1 MAPKRRILVVEDN
14 RLNREML
21 VEILSDKYTTFEAEN
36 GLEALDILKQHS
48 DGIALILLDITM
60 PVMDGYAFLDEM
72 KKYPEFSL
80 IPVIVMT
87 QSNNVQDEVSALAHG
102 ATDFV
107 PKPYQPEVVLH
118 RIASIINLRETSAMA
133 NYLKYDR
140 LTGLYSREYF
150 FQQMRRKLAEDPEQD
165 YCVVCS
171 NIENFRLF
179 NDSFGI
185 QAGDL
190 LLKEVA
196 DITRQMV
203 GDSGFCG
210 RFSADRFLCFQK
222 REQERL
228 DRMNFENTPGPEI
241 SPWLKNTV
249 IRWGIYEIT
258 DRSIPVEL
266 MCDRA
271 MMAVK
276 SIKGQYNRFFA
287 VFDETLRNK
296 QLREQNII
304 NSMASAL
311 EEKQFSIY
319 YQPKYD
325 LKNGYMV
332 GAEALVRWNHP
343 EFGAVSPG
351 EFIPLFE
358 KNGSIFRLD
367 QYVWENTCAQIR
379 AWQDKGYPLVPISVN
394 ISRAD
399 LYHAD
404 LADTLTAL
412 TAKYGVSPEYL
423 HPEITESAYTENP
436 LQITDTVANLR
447 ENGFRIEMD
456 DFGSGYSSLNMFN
469 QMNMDILK
477 LDMKMIQNET
487 AKSPNRSI
495 LSDIINMAHRMGL
508 KVVAEGV
515 ERKDQVDRLKSLG
528 CDYVQGYFFSKPMPA
543 EEFKHLLKSSNISSD
558 FGQKQSDTHKLPGLL
573 IADEDAEYREKV
585 RKEFRHEYR
594 VLDASDAD
602 STVKLLHSCE
612 ENGISVIILN
622 ATLPR
627 GGASDVLKTIRQ
639 NPAYWNIPVLA
650 IIPAPGQDREELLPL
665 ALEADDF
672 LCKCHPMFDLHR
684 RVEHLL
690 NVAQLQ
696 KREKDLQYEVNR
708 DPLTGLLN
716 RRGFQAALESMR
728 PSGFPTAVCMFD
740 LDNLKTIN
748 DTFGH
753 HAGDRIISA
762 FSDLLLRES
771 GNGDILCRYG
781 GDEFILITAHAAD
794 AETTEKKAAEICGKF
809 INMFAD
815 EPFQS
820 ACSAGIA
827 ICKANEKPSAGTIEQ
842 ADSAL
847 YRAKQNNKGGC
858 LVYNSDG
865 NYPHKA

>member
-1 MAPKRRILVVEDN
+1 MTPKRQILVVEDN

-36 GLEALDILKQHS
+36 GQEALSILKRYGES
-48 DGIALILLDITM
+48 IALILLDITM
-60 PVMDGYAFLDEM
+60 PVMDGYEFLDEI
-72 KKYPEFSL
+72 KKYPEFSP

-87 QSNNVQDEVSALAHG
+87 QSNNVRDEVSALAHG

-165 YCVVCS
+165 YCVICT

-179 NDSFGI
+179 NDSFGV

-196 DITRQMV
+196 ETVRQVV
-203 GDSGFCG
+203 GDTGFCG
-210 RFSADRFLCFQK
+210 RFSADRFMCFQK
-222 REQERL
+222 QEREKQ
-228 DRMNFENTPGPEI
+228 DRMFFGNKPAPGI
-241 SPWLKNTV
+241 SPLLKNTV
-249 IRWGIYEIT
+249 MRWGIYEIA
-258 DRSIPVEL
+258 DRTIPVEL

-276 SIKGQYNRFFA
+276 SIKGQYDRYFA

-296 QLREQNII
+296 QLRDQGII
-304 NSMASAL
+304 NSMTSAL

-325 LKNGYMV
+325 LKNGCMM

-343 EFGAVSPG
+343 EFGTVSPG

-358 KNGSIFRLD
+358 KNGFIFRLD
-367 QYVWENTCAQIR
+367 QYIWENTCAQIR

-399 LYHAD
+399 LYHAS
-404 LADTLTAL
+404 LADNLSAL
-412 TAKYGVSPEYL
+412 ASKYGVSPEYL
-423 HPEITESAYTENP
+423 HPEITESAYTENT
-436 LQITDTVANLR
+436 LQITDTVAKLR

-477 LDMKMIQNET
+477 LDMKLIQNET
-487 AKSPNRSI
+487 AKSPGRSI

-515 ERKDQVDRLKSLG
+515 ERKDQVDRLRSLD
-528 CDYVQGYFFSKPMPA
+528 CDYVQGYYFSKPMPA
-543 EEFKHLLKSSNISSD
+543 EEFKHLLKACNISSD
-558 FGQKQSDTHKLPGLL
+558 SGQKQSDTHKLPGLL
-573 IADEDAEYREKV
+573 IADENAEYREKV
-585 RKEFRHEYR
+585 REEFRHEYR

-602 STVKLLHSCE
+602 STVKLLHSCQ
-612 ENGISVIILN
+612 ENGISAIILS

-627 GGASDVLKTIRQ
+627 GDASDVLKAMRQ

-650 IIPAPGQDREELLPL
+650 TIPAPGQGRDELMPL

-684 RVEHLL
+684 RVVHLIG
-690 NVAQLQ
+690 VAQLQ
-696 KREKDLQYEVNR
+696 KREKDLRYEANR

-716 RRGFQAALESMR
+716 RRGFQAALESMH
-728 PSGFPTAVCMFD
+728 PSGCPTAVCMFD

-753 HAGDRIISA
+753 HAGDRIICA
-762 FSDLLLRES
+762 FSDLLIRES
-771 GNGDILCRYG
+771 GNDDILCRYG
-781 GDEFILITAHAAD
+781 GDEFILIPAHTPD
-794 AETTEKKAAEICGKF
+794 SDTMEKKAAEICSKF
-809 INMFAD
+809 INMFAV
-815 EPFQS
+815 EPFQPS
-820 ACSAGIA
+820 CSVGIA
-827 ICKANEKPSAGTIEQ
+827 MCKANEKPSAGTIEQ
-842 ADSAL
+842 ADSAMYL
-847 YRAKQNNKGGC
+847 AKQNNKGGC
-858 LVYNSDG
+858 LVYRNDG
-865 NYPHKA
+865 N